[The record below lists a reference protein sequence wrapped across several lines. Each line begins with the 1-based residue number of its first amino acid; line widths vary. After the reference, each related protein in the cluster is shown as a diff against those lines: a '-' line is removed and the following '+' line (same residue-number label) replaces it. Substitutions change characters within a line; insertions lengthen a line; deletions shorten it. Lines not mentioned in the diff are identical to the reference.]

1 MSMQPAKWRET
12 CDPFALNFTRFRLTE
27 VLGYPH
33 AGNDVFRVRGLLDGR
48 GATAYLKVA
57 RQPGADIEREIA
69 LLAQLCEPI
78 YPKVLDHG
86 ASPAPWSLTG
96 GTAGT
101 APFRPAGRKRV
112 ACLSFLSGEIWRNA
126 GSSAQPAPRS
136 ACAGGSLVLSSSNAG
151 CTAKAGTF
159 CNEILFY
166 TAAPAGRHGFLPR

>member
-1 MSMQPAKWRET
+1 MQPAKWRET

-33 AGNDVFRVRGLLDGR
+33 AGNDVFHVRGLLDGR
-48 GATAYLKVA
+48 EATAYLKVA

-86 ASPAPWSLTG
+86 ASPAPWSLTEELPG
-96 GTAGT
+96 Q
-101 APFRPAGRKRV
+101 R
-112 ACLSFLSGEIWRNA
+112 L
-126 GSSAQPAPRS
+126 SAQSAPRS